1 MSSDANKKVS
11 SVKPKRWYVVHTY
24 AGFEGQVRTSVMGQ
38 CKSKGMEETI
48 DEVLVP
54 THEVVEIK
62 NGKKKASTRKF
73 FPGYVL
79 VHMEMTDEAWQLV
92 KGTPKVTGFVGGGAV
107 PLPLTDDEA
116 ETLLKQIDSGA
127 SVPREHAEFSR
138 GDTVRVIDGPF
149 LGFNGLVDEV
159 DLERSKVKILVSI
172 FGRSTPVELNFLQV
186 EPS

>member
-62 NGKKKASTRKF
+62 NGKKKAR
-73 FPGYVL
+73 
-79 VHMEMTDEAWQLV
+79 
-92 KGTPKVTGFVGGGAV
+92 
-107 PLPLTDDEA
+107 
-116 ETLLKQIDSGA
+116 
-127 SVPREHAEFSR
+127 
-138 GDTVRVIDGPF
+138 
-149 LGFNGLVDEV
+149 N
-159 DLERSKVKILVSI
+159 
-172 FGRSTPVELNFLQV
+172 
-186 EPS
+186 PSF

>member
-1 MSSDANKKVS
+1 MSSDVKTESVS
-11 SVKPKRWYVVHTY
+11 GKPKRWYVVHTY
-24 AGFEGQVRTSVMGQ
+24 AGFEGKVRTSVLGQ
-38 CKSKGMEETI
+38 CKSKGMQETI

-62 NGKKKASTRKF
+62 NGKKKTSTRKF

-92 KGTPKVTGFVGGGAV
+92 KATPKVTGFVGGGTV

-127 SVPREHAEFSR
+127 SVPREQAEFSR

-159 DLERSKVKILVSI
+159 DVARSKVKILVSI